1 MEAASIGADGVPVE
15 HTTALAVE
23 EKKKLKKVLRRV
35 DLLGLTLCALVGL
48 DTLGTVAAS
57 EEQGFT
63 WLIIL
68 AVTFV
73 LPYALVMAELG
84 STFTQEGGPFH
95 WMKLCWGRF
104 SSSIGA
110 IMYWVTN
117 PLWVG
122 GSLAF
127 VATAAWDANISG
139 IGTGTVGD
147 YVFKLFFIWFS
158 IVVAIAS
165 LTYGKWIPNLGAL
178 MRALV
183 LGFFTITVIVYGI
196 KNGIHGLTASGFKPT
211 GLVFLALAPV
221 ILFNYV
227 GFELSNGAAEEMV
240 DPQKDVPKSV
250 IRAAFIGIAMYCVP
264 IFGIIFVLP
273 PDAITGLGGFIDA
286 INQVFTVYGGAAH
299 VLLIL
304 MSLGFIF
311 TLMTSGAVW
320 MIGADRI
327 QAVASQEGAFFPYF
341 GVFNKRLGTP
351 VRVNLLSGVAATVF
365 MVAAVNLLNSSSA
378 ADAFAVVLTI
388 AISTTLI
395 SYLWIFPAAIKLRYS
410 YPEVHRP
417 YRVPGGKNLGM
428 WIMGGPDHLLGRPRL
443 DHRGLPERARAA
455 LRARLR
461 AVQGRVGRLVRD
473 VRGPGPRNARD
484 RRARRRVGI
493 LGRPQRAQGG
503 GRRAARRRIGA
514 DPGLARSEATR
525 SGRGPEARQDA
536 ELQPGGA
543 RRVR

>member
-165 LTYGKWIPNLGAL
+165 LTYGKWIPNLGAI

-240 DPQKDVPKSV
+240 NPQKDVPKSV

-299 VLLIL
+299 ALLIL

-428 WIMGGPDHLLGRPRL
+428 WIMGGLITFWVALGSITAVFPSVLERL
-443 DHRGLPERARAA
+443 FGLDYGPFK
-455 LRARLR
+455 
-461 AVQGRVGRLVRD
+461 D
-473 VRGPGPRNARD
+473 VWGVSFGTFE
-484 RRARRRVGI
+484 
-493 LGRPQRAQGG
+493 
-503 GRRAARRRIGA
+503 
-514 DPGLARSEATR
+514 GLALGTLAIVVLVGVWGYWA
-525 SGRGPEARQDA
+525 GRNVRKEEVDVPLDV
-536 ELQPGGA
+536 ELEPTQA
-543 RRVR
+543 

>member
-1 MEAASIGADGVPVE
+1 MEAASVAADHVPVE

-23 EKKKLKKVLRRV
+23 EKKKLKKVLRRI

-48 DTLGTVAAS
+48 DTLGAVAAS

-63 WLIIL
+63 WLVVL

-73 LPYALVMAELG
+73 IPYALVMAELG
-84 STFTQEGGPFH
+84 SSFTQEGGPYH

-127 VATAAWDANISG
+127 IATAAWDANISG
-139 IGTGTVGD
+139 IGSGTWGD

-165 LTYGKWIPNLGAL
+165 LTYGKWIPNLGAV
-178 MRALV
+178 MRAVV
-183 LGFFTITVIVYGI
+183 LGFFTITVIVYAI
-196 KNGIHGLTASGFKPT
+196 ENGVHGLTASGFEPT
-211 GLVFLALAPV
+211 GLIFLALAPI

-227 GFELSNGAAEEMV
+227 GFELGNGAAEEMV
-240 DPQKDVPKSV
+240 DPQRDVPKAV
-250 IRAAFIGIAMYCVP
+250 IRAAVIGITMYCVP

-273 PDAITGLGGFIDA
+273 SEAITGLGGFIDA
-286 INQVFTVYGGAAH
+286 VNEVFSVYGGAADA
-299 VLLIL
+299 LLAL

-327 QAVASQEGAFFPYF
+327 QAVAAQDGAFFPYF
-341 GVFNKRLGTP
+341 GVFSKRLGTP
-351 VRVNLLSGVAATVF
+351 VRVNLLSGVVATIF
-365 MVAAVNLLNSSSA
+365 MIAAVNLLNSESA
-378 ADAFAVVLTI
+378 ADAFIVVLTI

-395 SYLWIFPAAIKLRYS
+395 SYLWIFPAAIKLRYT
-410 YPEVHRP
+410 YGDVHRP
-417 YRVPGGKNLGM
+417 YRVPGGSGNLGM
-428 WIMGGPDHLLGRPRL
+428 WILAGVITFWVVLGSFTAVFPSVLERLFGLDYGPFKDAWGVSFGKFEVLTLGTL
-443 DHRGLPERARAA
+443 
-455 LRARLR
+455 
-461 AVQGRVGRLVRD
+461 AVVFLIGTWGYFVGRKVREVEVD
-473 VRGPGPRNARD
+473 VPIEEG
-484 RRARRRVGI
+484 
-493 LGRPQRAQGG
+493 
-503 GRRAARRRIGA
+503 AA
-514 DPGLARSEATR
+514 
-525 SGRGPEARQDA
+525 A
-536 ELQPGGA
+536 ESHA
-543 RRVR
+543 